1 MKSKRLIELIQEN
14 DPSGE
19 TEVFLDGNV
28 DIWFVEHKPM
38 YWDGKG
44 QLLIRD
50 KSRRPCFDIVG
61 GKICC
66 GGDKLIL
73 VGLSIEDAF
82 LDVPDLPVDLSELT
96 PWARDEWHARLD
108 KARAETKEIIRK
120 VDEEVAEMEYFAR
133 VGD

>member
-1 MKSKRLIELIQEN
+1 MKTKRLIELLQKN

-19 TEVFLDGNV
+19 IEVFLDGNIDV
-28 DIWFVEHKPM
+28 WYLEHKAM
-38 YWDGKG
+38 YWDGHG

-50 KSRRPCFDIVG
+50 ESKRPYFDVIGAKV
-61 GKICC
+61 CA
-66 GGDKLIL
+66 GGDKLVL

-96 PWARDEWHARLD
+96 PWARARWQAELA
-108 KARAETKEIIRK
+108 KARAEAKKIIRE
-120 VDEEVAEMEYFAR
+120 VDEEMAERDYFAR